1 MDFFE
6 VVERRASVRAFE
18 PVEVPE
24 DELLRIVDA
33 GRRAPSGRN
42 RQPCQFVLITDKA
55 TIERL
60 GAVQACIGQ
69 ASAAIAVLVDDQLT
83 EYWKEDAAA
92 AIENML
98 LAIAALGYA
107 SVWVEGYVLRNE
119 AMVKEVLGVPEGPG
133 ADRPLRAIAVLPI
146 GKPASE
152 PMQTAKKPMD
162 EMLHRDR
169 FGG

>member
-1 MDFFE
+1 MRMEFFE

-18 PVEVPE
+18 PVETAE
-24 DELLRIVDA
+24 DDLLRIVEA

-42 RQPCQFVLITDKA
+42 RQPCQFVLITDKP

-69 ASAAIAVLVDDQLT
+69 ASAAVAVLVDDQLT

-98 LAIAALGYA
+98 LAVAALGYA

-119 AMVKEVLGVPEGPG
+119 AMVKETLGVP
-133 ADRPLRAIAVLPI
+133 DKLRAIAVLPI
-146 GKPASE
+146 GKPAAE
-152 PMQTAKKPMD
+152 PKQAAKKPLS
-162 EMLHRDR
+162 EVLHRNR
-169 FGG
+169 YGG

>member
-1 MDFFE
+1 MEFFQ
-6 VVERRASVRAFE
+6 VVEKRASVRAFE
-18 PVEVPE
+18 HAEIQE

-42 RQPCQFVLITDKA
+42 RQPCQFVLITDG
-55 TIERL
+55 TVIEKL

-69 ASAAIAVLVDDQLT
+69 ASAAVAVLVDDQIT

-107 SVWVEGYVLRNE
+107 SVWVEGYVLRHE
-119 AMVKEVLGVPEGPG
+119 AMVKETLGVP
-133 ADRPLRAIAVLPI
+133 DSLRAIAVLPI
-146 GKPASE
+146 GKPAAQ
-152 PMQTAKKPMD
+152 PQQAAKKPMD
-162 EMLHRDR
+162 EVLHRDR